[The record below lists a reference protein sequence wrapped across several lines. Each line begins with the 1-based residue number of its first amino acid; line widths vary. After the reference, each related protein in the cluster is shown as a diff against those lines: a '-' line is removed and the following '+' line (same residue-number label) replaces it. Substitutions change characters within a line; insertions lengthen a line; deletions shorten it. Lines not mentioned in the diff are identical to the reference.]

1 MPKAKKA
8 KKNVPEVAEVPA
20 GRACMVDERMES
32 VIGKLFVSSFTRLH
46 QIIQKEVVEMC
57 EEEYRWAEEL
67 LEEVR
72 REFASPVSKINLLPK
87 TPSAKRKRKRIQ
99 KEPVIEEKEESESV
113 SSIPNTDVTDANILA
128 YETPPQRTYRTRAAS
143 RTTQTKRTARN
154 QTKKT
159 KFSGSEDL
167 AIEKEPTTEDK
178 KTPVLNFNRSKE
190 VSMKCDNL
198 TPTVGVSKGQ
208 TSEPHV
214 FSPPV
219 GKPGKGHVRNKV
231 HAYEDY
237 IEHKSPSSK
246 QCATQSPVPETP
258 EQKEGRVNSEES
270 CQETPESV
278 SRGKR
283 SSVRKS
289 LKSANASRKSLLK
302 SSKIHLNPPHLHPS
316 EISETPEKKNKL
328 KLKKKAA
335 KVQENENVEN
345 TTSHLSGTDTT
356 EPCVTEKSDSDNEK
370 AVVNDTEP
378 TQVIHN
384 NLEPEPV
391 ASSEHE
397 QEMSDIQPEQV
408 QALESMETEVEPQ
421 KVEVEA
427 STDDQ
432 QDVSMHSAEEPMSS
446 SHHDP
451 EEEEEEEAKE
461 NGGQENE
468 ESQVVESAEK
478 ESEKMDG
485 NEQVVEKEDVKLE
498 KEEKEL
504 TSDANKADSDEEVML
519 ISDDDE
525 PHTSSA
531 TKQKSDSVT
540 QADDES
546 EEEKQPPR
554 TSKRTKQRNPPKPPV
569 KSESES
575 DEAEVVPPKR
585 TRTKTRK
592 VLENESMEQAKPV
605 RQSTRTKQR
614 KQEGTSVSSA
624 QGSEDTNSEV
634 DSGHGTGGT
643 TRTTRSKMRKPK
655 NSSIASEGDSNFA
668 VPENPAPKARTTSR
682 KRTLDTEG
690 EEELNTSL
698 SKKTKRESDTT
709 SEEMSGNST
718 ERKDNGTDDERSSQS
733 EDDTPDTSRQQAK
746 IVKPVSFLNNLSSK
760 IVRPA
765 NLNFS
770 GVKSFLHQNTPPSKL
785 SVKEQQEQ
793 RKRELEEKKKKEAE
807 RLQKREMEKKKKIEE
822 LRKKREERMRR
833 VNERREQANREDMET
848 KSRMMKTME
857 EKSKQADD
865 LKEEKMKEEQE
876 KQRLRFKKLE
886 EAEERRRQEE
896 EERVRKLKEQEEME
910 QRNNEFLQRK
920 KEYEEQ
926 ERLRRKAE
934 ERRKFEERMAEFE
947 RERAAEHERLKK
959 IEEEK
964 IRERQKLR
972 EERER
977 QLVKERAERER
988 QDMEKRK
995 QKDLELKQKMEKIKE
1010 LEKKRLMEEEKR
1022 KLELKERERAIH
1034 AIVNKHNM
1042 STQGHTATG
1051 AVSSLPK
1058 PNLNSTLTVEQPIN
1072 NQEKMPNP
1080 DSYEMTPAKKFFPNK
1095 ISLESYDISDLR
1107 SDDSTD
1113 EDDAPK
1119 KKVPTWA
1126 LGASLKAA
1134 LIQQHYHPP
1143 DLNLLFT
1150 EIVPPDLNELFIKK
1164 KARFNKRTSSAI
1176 WTSPILKPGMNF

>member
-20 GRACMVDERMES
+20 GSACMVDERMES

-143 RTTQTKRTARN
+143 RTAQTKRTTRN

-167 AIEKEPTTEDK
+167 SIEKEPTTEDK

-335 KVQENENVEN
+335 KVQENEEVEN
-345 TTSHLSGTDTT
+345 TTSRLSGTDTT
-356 EPCVTEKSDSDNEK
+356 EPCVTEKSDSDNER

-391 ASSEHE
+391 VSSEHE

-451 EEEEEEEAKE
+451 EEEEEEAKE

-592 VLENESMEQAKPV
+592 VLENESMEQTKPV